1 MKFYVRDPTKAEA
14 FWSYVV
20 NLFDDKDKAT
30 INFEEFLRIIDFS
43 HQGELDSRLGLAFD
57 MYNTSDDDDKIDE
70 QELINLLKAM
80 YDLVGGVYCEDNE
93 DRKKSVS
100 RDPKEFAKDIIKDYD
115 IDKDKKLDKN
125 EFIKACKDNKR
136 LMKLLAPYENE
147 NQSSN
152 AQPSSSQ
159 GKQGTGV
166 TNSVKP
172 ATTN

>member
-80 YDLVGGVYCEDNE
+80 YDLVGGVYWKDNE
-93 DRKKSVS
+93 NPEKSVY
-100 RDPKEFAKDIIKDYD
+100 RDPKEFAKEIIRKFDTNG
-115 IDKDKKLDKN
+115 DKKLDKK
-125 EFIKACKDNKR
+125 EFIKACKGNKL

-147 NQSSN
+147 NQSNN
-152 AQPSSSQ
+152 AQPSSTQ
-159 GKQGTGV
+159 GTQGTGV